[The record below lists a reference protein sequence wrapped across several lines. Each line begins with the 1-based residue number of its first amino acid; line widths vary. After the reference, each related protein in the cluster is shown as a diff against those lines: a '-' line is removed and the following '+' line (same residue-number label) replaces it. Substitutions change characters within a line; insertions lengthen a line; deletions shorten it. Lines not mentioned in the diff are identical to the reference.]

1 MESLSVESINIEYE
15 RKSNIIL
22 LIQIIKNSV
31 PQPSTNTV

>member
-1 MESLSVESINIEYE
+1 MKSLSVESINIKYE

-31 PQPSTNTV
+31 PQPSANNV